1 MTSAFASAP
10 RVRTTPSPVGVVLPV
25 VVVAIWAVVAQR
37 GWVSPQV
44 LPSPLQVATDLYQLA
59 ASGKLAGHIAAT
71 LQRVALG
78 FAFGAGAATLAG
90 ALTGYS
96 PRWRACLDPTLQ
108 ALKAV
113 PSLAWVPL
121 FILWF
126 GIFETSKVALIATGV
141 FFPVYLN
148 LMTGVRNVD
157 RKLVEV
163 GLINNLGAF
172 ALMRRILAPAA
183 APAYFA
189 GLRTGLAVGWMFVIA
204 AELMGASRGLGFLML
219 DAEMS
224 GRPSIILGA
233 LILFALLGKASD
245 AALVAVERRWLGW
258 SDDLAALQSR
268 RAAP

>member
-1 MTSAFASAP
+1 MGLAL
-10 RVRTTPSPVGVVLPV
+10 RPSVGLLLPALLLGGRLL
-25 VVVAIWAVVAQR
+25 VAGLGWA
-37 GWVSPQV
+37 SPQV
-44 LPSPLQVATDLYQLA
+44 LPSPLQVGTDLYELA
-59 ASGKLAGHIAAT
+59 ASGKLAGHVAAT

-78 FAFGAGAATLAG
+78 FAFGASAATLLG
-90 ALTGYS
+90 VLTGYS
-96 PRWRACLDPTLQ
+96 PRWRAVLDPTLQ

-126 GIFETSKVALIATGV
+126 GIFETSKVALIAVGV

-148 LMTGVRNVD
+148 LMSGVRNVD

-163 GLINNLGAF
+163 GLINNLGPL
-172 ALMRRILAPAA
+172 ALVRRILAPAA

-219 DAEMS
+219 DSEMT
-224 GRPSIILGA
+224 GRPSVIIGA
-233 LILFALLGKASD
+233 LILFAALGKTSD
-245 AALVAVERRWLGW
+245 AALVAVERRCLAW
-258 SDDLAALQSR
+258 SDDLAALQTR
-268 RAAP
+268 RAS